1 MAGVD
6 YTVNSILASIKRRIT
21 LPDAQNL
28 YSPDDLIAFMGDELS
43 SNIEPLV
50 HSVQQE
56 YWVERQ
62 DILLVQGQT
71 NYLIPV
77 RGIVNGLRLITLVDN
92 AGNEI
97 EFPLLR
103 PEYTA
108 SAYSWLS
115 PYTTAVLCGFTMED
129 DHIVV
134 FPKTVV
140 NNPTM
145 SVRFRFERQPSQLC
159 ATEAAGQITNVSGNV
174 VTVNNI
180 PPEWTTS
187 TVFDIIKGSPAFV
200 SRGDDLTITSLDPIL
215 LTITFNALPSTVIVG
230 DWVSVANTS
239 PIPQIPYQMFPY
251 LAQSVATKCLEGLA
265 DLEPLDVAQKKLG
278 LMKEDILKMMQ
289 PRDMGN
295 VQTVVNRSGLFE
307 NGSYWG
313 WGGQSTGVGF

>member
-6 YTVNSILASIKRRIT
+6 YTVDSLLASVKRRIT

-28 YSPDDLIAFMGDELS
+28 FSPADLIAFMGDELS
-43 SNIEPLV
+43 STIEPLV

-56 YWVERQ
+56 YWIERQ
-62 DILLVQGQT
+62 DITLVQGQT

-77 RGIVNGLRLITLVDN
+77 RGIMNGLRLITLVDN

-115 PYTTAVLCGFTMED
+115 PYTTAVLCGFIMED

-145 SVRFRFERQPSQLC
+145 SVRFRFERQPNQLC
-159 ATEAAGQITNVSGNV
+159 SILDAGQITQIIGNV

-180 PPEWTTS
+180 PTDWTTS

-200 SRGDDLTITSLDPIL
+200 SRGDDLTISALNLGL
-215 LTITFNALPSTVIVG
+215 LTITFTALPSTVAVG
-230 DWVSVANTS
+230 DWVSVAGTS
-239 PIPQIPYQMFPY
+239 PIPQIPFQLFPY
-251 LAQSVATKCLEGLA
+251 LAQSVAVLCLQGLDDQESDKA
-265 DLEPLDVAQKKLG
+265 EKKQAT
-278 LMKEDILKMMQ
+278 MKEDALKMLQ
-289 PRDMGN
+289 PRDIGN

-307 NGSYWG
+307 NGNFWG
-313 WGGQSTGVGF
+313 WGGQGNGVGF